1 MSWDIRGSWAPRRTE
16 RVGCAALL
24 GGGFAGV
31 RVIFGSGEDLAERRR
46 CAGSTGQ
53 WDQERGYGP
62 PAGAWLA
69 GSDELGGLEQIRQT
83 HPVQHLGAE
92 PVEHGE

>member
-1 MSWDIRGSWAPRRTE
+1 VRIWRNVAVAPAQLDNGS
-16 RVGCAALL
+16 
-24 GGGFAGV
+24 
-31 RVIFGSGEDLAERRR
+31 
-46 CAGSTGQ
+46 
-53 WDQERGYGP
+53 YGP